1 MSYIDIA
8 LIIFML
14 LGAFSGYKEGFIME
28 LVTLAAV
35 LLGIL
40 GGFKL
45 MGSAMVL
52 LDQKFN
58 IDEAVLPYIAFGV
71 VFVIVV
77 LLVTLLG
84 RAIKASIDKSFLGR
98 LDQSAGALL
107 GFFKTAFMLSV
118 GLWILHSLQVSFP
131 EKWTH
136 EAWLYPKISSLAPT
150 ITDWIS
156 EYLPVFEDV
165 F

>member
-8 LIIFML
+8 LILFMIF
-14 LGAFSGYKEGFIME
+14 GAYSGYKEGFLME
-28 LVTLAAV
+28 LISLVAI

-58 IDEAVLPYIAFGV
+58 IDESVLPYIAFGV
-71 VFVIVV
+71 VFIIVV
-77 LLVTLLG
+77 VLVTLLG
-84 RAIKASIDKSFLGR
+84 KAIKSSLDKTFLGR
-98 LDQSAGALL
+98 VDQSAGALL

-118 GLWILHSLQVSFP
+118 LLWILHSLQVSFP
-131 EKWTH
+131 DKWIQN
-136 EAWLYPKISSLAPT
+136 AWLYPKVSSLAPAV
-150 ITDWIS
+150 TDWIS
-156 EYLPVFEDV
+156 EYLPSFEDV

>member
-8 LIIFML
+8 LILFMIF
-14 LGAFSGYKEGFIME
+14 GAYSGYKEGFLME
-28 LVTLAAV
+28 LVSLLAI

-77 LLVTLLG
+77 VLVTLLG
-84 RAIKASIDKSFLGR
+84 RAIKASMDKTFLGR
-98 LDQSAGALL
+98 VDQSAGALL

-118 GLWILHSLQVSFP
+118 GLWILHSLQINFP

-136 EAWLYPKISSLAPT
+136 KAWLYPKVSSLAPSV
-150 ITDWIS
+150 TDWIS
-156 EYLPVFEDV
+156 EYIPVFEDV

>member
-1 MSYIDIA
+1 LSYIDIA
-8 LIIFML
+8 LIL
-14 LGAFSGYKEGFIME
+14 LMVAGAFSGYKEGFLME
-28 LVTLAAV
+28 LVSLAAIF
-35 LLGIL
+35 LGIL

-71 VFVIVV
+71 VFVLVVV
-77 LLVTLLG
+77 LVTFLG
-84 RAIKASIDKSFLGR
+84 RSIKSSMAKSFLGR
-98 LDQSAGALL
+98 VDQSAGALL

-118 GLWILHSLQVSFP
+118 LLWVVHSLHTNFP
-131 EKWTH
+131 DKWT
-136 EAWLYPKISSLAPT
+136 EGSWVYPKIASLAPT
-150 ITDWIS
+150 VTGWIS
-156 EYLPVFEDV
+156 EYIPVFKDV

>member
-8 LIIFML
+8 LILFMVF
-14 LGAFSGYKEGFIME
+14 GAYSGYKEGFLME
-28 LVTLAAV
+28 LVSLLAI

-58 IDEAVLPYIAFGV
+58 IDEAVLPYIAFGA

-77 LLVTLLG
+77 VLVTLLG
-84 RAIKASIDKSFLGR
+84 RAIKASMDKSFLGR
-98 LDQSAGALL
+98 VDQSAGALL

-118 GLWILHSLQVSFP
+118 GLWILHSLQINFP

-136 EAWLYPKISSLAPT
+136 EAWLYPKVSSLAPSV
-150 ITDWIS
+150 TDWIS
-156 EYLPVFEDV
+156 EYIPVFEDV

>member
-8 LIIFML
+8 LILFMVF
-14 LGAFSGYKEGFIME
+14 GAYSGYKEGFLME
-28 LVTLAAV
+28 LVSLVAI

-58 IDEAVLPYIAFGV
+58 IDESVLPYIAFGV

-77 LLVTLLG
+77 VLVTLLG
-84 RAIKASIDKSFLGR
+84 RAIKASMDKSFLGR
-98 LDQSAGALL
+98 VDQSAGALL

-136 EAWLYPKISSLAPT
+136 EAWLYPKVSSLAPS

-156 EYLPVFEDV
+156 EYIPVFEDV

>member
-8 LIIFML
+8 LIVFMIF
-14 LGAFSGYKEGFIME
+14 GAYSGYKEGFLME
-28 LVTLAAV
+28 LISLLAI

-45 MGSAMVL
+45 MGSAMLV

-58 IDEAVLPYIAFGV
+58 IDEAVLPYIAFAV
-71 VFVIVV
+71 VFILVV
-77 LLVTLLG
+77 VLVTLLG
-84 RAIKASIDKSFLGR
+84 RSIKASMDKSFLGR
-98 LDQSAGALL
+98 VDQSAGAFL

-118 GLWILHSLQVSFP
+118 VLWILHSLQVIFP
-131 EKWTH
+131 DKWTAG
-136 EAWLYPKISSLAPT
+136 AWLYPKVSTLAPS

-156 EYLPVFEDV
+156 EYIPAFEDV

>member
-1 MSYIDIA
+1 MSYIDIG
-8 LIIFML
+8 LILFMIF
-14 LGAFSGYKEGFIME
+14 GAFSGYKEGFLME
-28 LVTLAAV
+28 LISLAAI

-58 IDEAVLPYIAFGV
+58 IDESVLPYIAFGLVFILV
-71 VFVIVV
+71 VI
-77 LLVTLLG
+77 LVTLLG
-84 RAIKASIDKSFLGR
+84 RAIKASIDKTFLGR
-98 LDQSAGALL
+98 VDQSAGALL

-118 GLWILHSLQVSFP
+118 LLWILHSLQFSFP
-131 EKWTH
+131 EKWTQG
-136 EAWLYPKISSLAPT
+136 AWLYPKVSSLAPSVT
-150 ITDWIS
+150 HWIS
-156 EYLPVFEDV
+156 EYIPVFEDV

>member
-8 LIIFML
+8 LILFMIF
-14 LGAFSGYKEGFIME
+14 GAYSGYKEGFLME
-28 LVTLAAV
+28 LVSLVAI

-58 IDEAVLPYIAFGV
+58 IDEAVLPYIAFGL
-71 VFVIVV
+71 VFVVV
-77 LLVTLLG
+77 VVLVTLLG
-84 RAIKASIDKSFLGR
+84 RAIKASMDKSFLGR
-98 LDQSAGALL
+98 VDQSAGALL

-136 EAWLYPKISSLAPT
+136 EAWLYPKVSSLAPSV
-150 ITDWIS
+150 TDWIS
-156 EYLPVFEDV
+156 EYIPVFEDV

>member
-1 MSYIDIA
+1 MSYIDIG
-8 LIIFML
+8 LIVFMIF
-14 LGAFSGYKEGFIME
+14 GAYSGYKEGFLME
-28 LVTLAAV
+28 LVSMLAI

-40 GGFKL
+40 SGFKL

-58 IDEAVLPYIAFGV
+58 IDESVLPYIAFAV
-71 VFVIVV
+71 VFIIVV
-77 LLVTLLG
+77 VLVTLLG
-84 RAIKASIDKSFLGR
+84 RAIKASMDKSFLGR
-98 LDQSAGALL
+98 VDQSAGALL

-118 GLWILHSLQVSFP
+118 VLWILHSLQVIFP
-131 EKWTH
+131 EKWTQD
-136 EAWLYPKISSLAPT
+136 AWLYPKVSSLAP
-150 ITDWIS
+150 IVTDWIS

>member
-1 MSYIDIA
+1 
-8 LIIFML
+8 
-14 LGAFSGYKEGFIME
+14 ME
-28 LVTLAAV
+28 LISLLAI

-45 MGSAMVL
+45 MGSAMLV

-58 IDEAVLPYIAFGV
+58 IDEAVLPYIAFAV
-71 VFVIVV
+71 VFILVV
-77 LLVTLLG
+77 VLVTLLG
-84 RAIKASIDKSFLGR
+84 RSIKASMDKSFLGR
-98 LDQSAGALL
+98 VDQSAGAFL

-118 GLWILHSLQVSFP
+118 VLWILHSLQVIFP
-131 EKWTH
+131 DKWTAG
-136 EAWLYPKISSLAPT
+136 AWLYPKVSTLAPS

-156 EYLPVFEDV
+156 EYIPAFEDV